1 MDFFDKIPIN
11 QVLEYKLQNGPVK
24 LISANS
30 LGVTIEQAAKILQ
43 QNNIISM
50 PVFDDRTDE
59 PVGIVDVIE
68 IMKYTTFRDY
78 FTERPSKNAKQTP
91 MQDLEFEELLF
102 SIGNVGEI
110 VENSSRAARLHI
122 FLKSDSMSL
131 VMKAL
136 SKSDASHKV
145 LIRSMVE
152 PPTEQMTNRFT
163 YQLLGQTD
171 IVKYLNHQMQSHEL
185 PESITSI
192 FHKSI
197 EELGLV
203 NQSISA
209 VITASC
215 SMTAI
220 ECFEKMTLEQVSAV
234 AIVDEKNHVIANL
247 SASDL
252 RGITSSK
259 LKLLKLPV
267 CDFLKQVHGRNP
279 TTPVCCPTNALLKD
293 VLNQILE
300 AKVHRS
306 WVLNSNNQPI
316 SVVSMSDI
324 IACAIGTQK
333 HIAKLEF
340 QHQSAMMN
348 TAL

>member
-1 MDFFDKIPIN
+1 MDFFDKIPFVK
-11 QVLEYKLQNGPVK
+11 VLEFKMKNGPLP

-68 IMKYTTFRDY
+68 IMKYTAFRDY
-78 FTERPSKNAKQTP
+78 FTEDHPKTNNPTP

-122 FLKSDSMSL
+122 FLKTDSLSL

-136 SKSDASHKV
+136 SKSDASHRV
-145 LIRSMVE
+145 LIRSFTE
-152 PPTEQMTNRFT
+152 PPTPSTTNRFT

-171 IVKYLNHQMQSHEL
+171 IVKYLAHQMQSNEL
-185 PESITSI
+185 PEAVTAV
-192 FHKSI
+192 FHKTI
-197 EELGLV
+197 EELGLA
-203 NQSISA
+203 NQTISS
-209 VITASC
+209 VITASS

-220 ECFEKMTLEQVSAV
+220 ECFQKMTLEQVSAL
-234 AIVDEKNHVIANL
+234 AIENESNHVIANL

-267 CDFLKQVHGRNP
+267 IEFLKQMHGRQP
-279 TTPVCCPTNALLKD
+279 TTPVCCLPNALLKD
-293 VLNQILE
+293 VLSQILE
-300 AKVHRS
+300 TKVHRS
-306 WVLNSNNQPI
+306 WVLNASKQPI

-333 HIAKLEF
+333 HISQLEF
-340 QHQSAMMN
+340 QHHSTKMN
-348 TAL
+348 TDL